1 MIRQKYPGADRVNTI
16 ITFFDLYRQKCCPR
30 WKYRPN
36 LRVRYDVGG
45 QYSRYS
51 MKNSYYCIYC
61 TDMLKTEQRQNKL
74 FEFSQNSK
82 REEFKITKNGV
93 TLQWL
98 RNLCCDGFRFFCL
111 LMFTNKVIINVDDG
125 IYRKTSSRRQGLLS
139 Q

>member
-1 MIRQKYPGADRVNTI
+1 
-16 ITFFDLYRQKCCPR
+16 
-30 WKYRPN
+30 
-36 LRVRYDVGG
+36 
-45 QYSRYS
+45 
-51 MKNSYYCIYC
+51 
-61 TDMLKTEQRQNKL
+61 MLKTEQRQSKL
-74 FEFSQNSK
+74 FEFSQNSQ

-98 RNLCCDGFRFFCL
+98 RNLCCGGFRFFCL

>member
-1 MIRQKYPGADRVNTI
+1 
-16 ITFFDLYRQKCCPR
+16 
-30 WKYRPN
+30 
-36 LRVRYDVGG
+36 
-45 QYSRYS
+45 
-51 MKNSYYCIYC
+51 
-61 TDMLKTEQRQNKL
+61 MLKTEQRQNKL

-98 RNLCCDGFRFFCL
+98 RNLCYDGFRFFFL